1 MGLRRLT
8 RKLLKLEPK
17 PEPFQNLSFSQEGE
31 DLVLGRI
38 FEYQPGGFFV
48 DVGAHHP
55 QRFSN
60 TYKFYKLG
68 WRGINIDATPGS
80 MDVFQ
85 QVRPEDIN
93 LEIPVS
99 DKPETLDY
107 YVFNEGA
114 LNTFSKSMAEE
125 RSKVPNYHIEQVV
138 KIQAQTL
145 ETILDQ
151 HMPKSVVIDFM
162 SVDVEG
168 WDFNVLR
175 SNNWK
180 KYRPKLVLLESD
192 VPLKEMMGSELDLF
206 MEEQGYALFAKTV
219 LTYFYKRKDI

>member
-1 MGLRRLT
+1 M
-8 RKLLKLEPK
+8 
-17 PEPFQNLSFSQEGE
+17 
-31 DLVLGRI
+31 
-38 FEYQPGGFFV
+38 

-68 WRGINIDATPGS
+68 WKGINIDATPGS
-80 MDVFQ
+80 MDVFRM
-85 QVRPEDIN
+85 VRPEDIN

-99 DKPETLDY
+99 DKPELLDY

-125 RSKVPNYHIEQVV
+125 RSKVAGYKVEQVV

-145 ETILDQ
+145 EAILDQ
-151 HMPKSVVIDFM
+151 HLPKSAAIDFM

-180 KYRPKLVLLESD
+180 KYRPRLVLLEN
-192 VPLKEMMGSELDLF
+192 DLPS
-206 MEEQGYALFAKTV
+206 
-219 LTYFYKRKDI
+219 KR